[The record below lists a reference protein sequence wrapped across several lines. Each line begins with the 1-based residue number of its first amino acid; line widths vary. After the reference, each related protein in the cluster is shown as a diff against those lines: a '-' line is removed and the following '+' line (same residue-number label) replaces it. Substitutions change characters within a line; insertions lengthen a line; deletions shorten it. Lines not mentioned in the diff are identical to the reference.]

1 MKKFVISI
9 PYVYPACPLNI
20 DHAKLFV
27 LADVVARNQ
36 RALGKEVIF
45 PVAAHYSG
53 VAADTLYASFKE
65 IDSTNYIDLSES
77 QKKLLELYTQYYKTP
92 RSILKSFKHPK
103 DLLDFYSQEILWELK
118 SLNVSCDYDS
128 YYSTDI
134 EDYSIFVS
142 SVMSQYKSKKLFIEN
157 NKNELALNYDDGEWR
172 QSTLD
177 QIKKTTV
184 IQDFHKNNIISA
196 VQNIRNDWGILRSE
210 GIGVSYLGKWVIDPM
225 FDSELFTLF
234 DVYRTHTITIDL
246 TNSEKKI
253 IFDELLN
260 CLNTKEKPK
269 NSIVKKIINDL
280 PCDIFIG
287 EEHLKN
293 WIVKKMYAE
302 TMLMKPTL
310 RTSKYFVVGMGQLN
324 GQRMS
329 ASKGTAI
336 LAKNLIHDYGENA
349 ARISILLCGGHPS
362 KNYSY
367 DANIPK
373 QAIQMIENF
382 LPIYQQLKTF
392 SCHIKAVNKEL
403 LYKLELKL
411 QNSIDNYYFKQAII
425 DLLVTIPKSISQDIM
440 SQEAATY
447 ISVFDKYLSILIPGL
462 YSQLA

>member
-53 VAADTLYASFKE
+53 VAADTLCASFKE
-65 IDSTNYIDLSES
+65 LDSTNYNDLSES

-92 RSILKSFKHPK
+92 RSILRSFKHPK

-142 SVMSQYKSKKLFIEN
+142 SVMSQYKSQKLFIEN
-157 NKNELALNYDDGEWR
+157 NKDELALNYDDGEWR

-246 TNSEKKI
+246 TNSEKK
-253 IFDELLN
+253 
-260 CLNTKEKPK
+260 
-269 NSIVKKIINDL
+269 
-280 PCDIFIG
+280 
-287 EEHLKN
+287 
-293 WIVKKMYAE
+293 
-302 TMLMKPTL
+302 
-310 RTSKYFVVGMGQLN
+310 R
-324 GQRMS
+324 
-329 ASKGTAI
+329 
-336 LAKNLIHDYGENA
+336 
-349 ARISILLCGGHPS
+349 
-362 KNYSY
+362 
-367 DANIPK
+367 
-373 QAIQMIENF
+373 
-382 LPIYQQLKTF
+382 
-392 SCHIKAVNKEL
+392 
-403 LYKLELKL
+403 
-411 QNSIDNYYFKQAII
+411 
-425 DLLVTIPKSISQDIM
+425 
-440 SQEAATY
+440 
-447 ISVFDKYLSILIPGL
+447 
-462 YSQLA
+462 